1 MCAKAPWSLWSS
13 TVVWAMPLW
22 HRHRFNISHVLCY
35 HRLLLF
41 VQFRERWEASFYHF
55 SLCFLSH
62 TCGIYKSAPSLG
74 MSSVFPSQIW
84 MPYLLPEKGFRA
96 RLWYVGVQFRI
107 VSWWLVA
114 LKWYYC
120 QILRTKKPPQ
130 RYQGAGVPHL
140 SLFCANCL
148 PQNHKYNLDWCSVQV
163 QSAMNDLFRNEKT
176 TYLFIYLFLT
186 DRKKMCLPA
195 YATQLHF
202 KFNMS
207 RK

>member
-74 MSSVFPSQIW
+74 TSSVFPSQIW

-114 LKWYYC
+114 FREMILLSDFENKKTPTKVPRCWC
-120 QILRTKKPPQ
+120 PTFIVILR
-130 RYQGAGVPHL
+130 
-140 SLFCANCL
+140 
-148 PQNHKYNLDWCSVQV
+148 
-163 QSAMNDLFRNEKT
+163 
-176 TYLFIYLFLT
+176 
-186 DRKKMCLPA
+186 
-195 YATQLHF
+195 
-202 KFNMS
+202 
-207 RK
+207 